1 MESSQAQL
9 RANRLPF
16 QEEPERNLERFE
28 ELPVYTEKEYQ
39 ELNKKLVI
47 FKEET
52 FEKLQSYG
60 VLIKLFEE
68 EVSNKKALESQL
80 KITQDKMHE
89 LKTEL
94 VNTQAENKKIKR
106 ELNALKNSKLG
117 KLTKKYWSLR
127 KRLHKGANKS

>member
-16 QEEPERNLERFE
+16 QEEPERNLESFE

-80 KITQDKMHE
+80 KITQDQMHE

-94 VNTQAENKKIKR
+94 VNTQAENKK
-106 ELNALKNSKLG
+106 
-117 KLTKKYWSLR
+117 
-127 KRLHKGANKS
+127 